1 MSAASSAAPSPASD
15 RRHVPA
21 LDGIRG
27 LAALL
32 VMIFHFGRVETTG
45 AGAKALGFLTQF
57 GWGGVDLFF
66 VLSGYL
72 IGGILLDARDKPKFL
87 RTFYARRSLRIFP
100 LYFVFIALFL
110 WVILPLL
117 PDSASDIGARQ
128 GWLWSYLAN
137 VDIARHGWYSGGG
150 AFANQLWSLAIEEQ
164 FYLVAPFA
172 VLVFSRRRLTAL
184 AVLGVIGAITARPL
198 LASMGFLPRFAYVF
212 TLARVDGLCLGLLI
226 ALMARRAGML
236 AKWTPVARVIVPA
249 AAAFLLVFA
258 WWNGTFGMADWPT
271 LQIALP
277 VLTIGCAALL
287 LLTVSPTGS
296 PAVQRVF
303 SSRALRFFGVYSY
316 GLYVWHPLVGAFV
329 RRAGL
334 TQVYVE
340 TLIGSSAV
348 ALVVVL
354 IAKIVAAIGVALV
367 SYAVIERPYLKL
379 KDAIPA
385 AGSASGVSASPLVP
399 EAR

>member
-1 MSAASSAAPSPASD
+1 MSAASASATPLASD

-32 VMIFHFGRVETTG
+32 VMVFHFGRVETTG
-45 AGAKALGFLTQF
+45 AGAKALGFVTQF

-87 RTFYARRSLRIFP
+87 RTFYARRALRIFP

-117 PDSASDIGARQ
+117 PDATSDIGARQ

-137 VDIARHGWYSGGG
+137 IDIARHGWYSGSG

-172 VLVFSRRRLTAL
+172 VLLFSRRRLTML
-184 AVLGVIGAITARPL
+184 AVIGVIGAIAARPV
-198 LASMGFLPRFAYVF
+198 LAAMGFLPRAGYVF

-226 ALMARRAGML
+226 ALMARREGML
-236 AKWTPVARVIVPA
+236 AKLTPSARVIFPA
-249 AAAFLLVFA
+249 SAMFLVLFT

-277 VLTIGCAALL
+277 VLTMACAAVL

-296 PAVQRVF
+296 GALQRVF
-303 SSRALRFFGVYSY
+303 SSRSLRFFGVYSY
-316 GLYVWHPLVGAFV
+316 GLYVWHPLVGALV
-329 RRAGL
+329 RRTGV
-334 TQVYVE
+334 TQVNVE
-340 TLIGSSAV
+340 TLVGSSAV
-348 ALVVVL
+348 ALLAVL
-354 IAKIVAAIGVALV
+354 AVKIVAAIGVALV
-367 SYAVIERPYLKL
+367 SYAVIERPFLKL
-379 KDAIPA
+379 KDAIPT
-385 AGSASGVSASPLVP
+385 AGSASGVSTSPLVP